1 MIDVI
6 GFFYLFNIIL
16 NIFST
21 IFTLLFILYR
31 FTSLFTYIYGF
42 IKFCGKLI
50 KSCFYVKNK
59 IQTYRSGYVYTSV
72 SSLNT
77 ESNTNTFKQNITNL
91 SNT

>member
-42 IKFCGKLI
+42 IKFCN
-50 KSCFYVKNK
+50 KN
-59 IQTYRSGYVYTSV
+59 
-72 SSLNT
+72 
-77 ESNTNTFKQNITNL
+77 QNITL
-91 SNT
+91 YSSGDLFLCKQLFRCQYT